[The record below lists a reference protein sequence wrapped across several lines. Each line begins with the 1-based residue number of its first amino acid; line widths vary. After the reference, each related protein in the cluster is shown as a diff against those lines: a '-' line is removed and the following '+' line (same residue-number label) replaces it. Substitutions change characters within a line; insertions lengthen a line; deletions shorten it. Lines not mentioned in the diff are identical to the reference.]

1 MAQIF
6 DAPSKAILRSQI
18 AEHIAETDKN
28 DRRELQAGE
37 EPLPNDRFFDR
48 ELSWLKF
55 NKRVLELA
63 QDEDLP
69 IIERA
74 SFAAIFAN
82 NLDEFFMVRVMNV
95 QRQARSGAEPTGPD
109 TMPPARQ
116 LSEIRRKVTEIL
128 EEAENLWIDTLKP
141 ELENKGIRFS
151 KYSALNAAQ
160 KKEMNRY
167 FDEDIFPVLTPQ
179 AVDKGRPFPM
189 ISNTSLNFVMELEAI
204 ESGISVKNR
213 FARLKCPNNV
223 PRFLFVSNKDN
234 TVTPDLS
241 YATTE
246 GVIVLTEDLIGN
258 RLNTLVPG

>member
-28 DRRELQAGE
+28 DKRELQDGE

-82 NLDEFFMVRVMNV
+82 NLDEFFMVRV
-95 QRQARSGAEPTGPD
+95 AG
-109 TMPPARQ
+109 
-116 LSEIRRKVTEIL
+116 LKRR
-128 EEAENLWIDTLKP
+128 IDT
-141 ELENKGIRFS
+141 GI
-151 KYSALNAAQ
+151 AVTAASGLSPRQ
-160 KKEMNRY
+160 QLRAISEQAHRLQDEHAHYMIDHILPDLAKEQIVLLSWDKLTAAEQERLSRY
-167 FDEDIFPVLTPQ
+167 YRQQVFPVLTPL
-179 AVDKGRPFPM
+179 AVDPAHPFPY
-189 ISNTSLNFVMELEAI
+189 ISGGSINLAVLVENPA
-204 ESGISVKNR
+204 SGKSH
-213 FARLKCPNNV
+213 FARVKIPGNLNRLV
-223 PRFLFVSNKDN
+223 PVD
-234 TVTPDLS
+234 DLS
-241 YATTE
+241 
-246 GVIVLTEDLIGN
+246 LIHI
-258 RLNTLVPG
+258 